1 MSVETRGILERM
13 SRAVMEINSSLK
25 GEKRE
30 EGKGERGSVS
40 WMRNHSYALHFADPV
55 PTHLDIPSPAPALL
69 GCKEIRSTH
78 MLFTALP

>member
-30 EGKGERGSVS
+30 EGKGERG
-40 WMRNHSYALHFADPV
+40 RK
-55 PTHLDIPSPAPALL
+55 LDA
-69 GCKEIRSTH
+69 
-78 MLFTALP
+78 